1 MLPEQLKKF
10 REIVTIADGTR
21 ILIRP
26 LSKEDLALLSLLFSS
41 INSDDLR
48 YFRHDVKDSDVI
60 KGWIEN
66 LDYNQV
72 IPLLALVKD
81 QPVGNATLH
90 FGQGPRRHIGEI
102 RIYLTRDFRKRGLG
116 MKILKSIVDIGRRQG
131 LQIIIA
137 EVIAENIKL
146 IKAFEKLGFK
156 QQCTLDNYFMFPDGE
171 CTDVKLMVMPLNLK
185 IDEY

>member
-1 MLPEQLKKF
+1 MLPEQLKNF

-26 LSKEDLALLSLLFSS
+26 LVQEDHELLSSLFSS
-41 INSDDLR
+41 INGDDLR
-48 YFRHDVKDSDVI
+48 YFRHNVKDPEVI
-60 KGWIEN
+60 KGWMNN
-66 LDYNQV
+66 LDYNEV

-81 QPVGNATLH
+81 HPVGNATLH

-102 RIYLTRDFRKRGLG
+102 RIYLSREFRKRGLG
-116 MKILKSIVDIGRRQG
+116 MKILRTIVDLGRKQG
-131 LQIIIA
+131 LHIIIA

-156 QQCTLDNYFMFPDGE
+156 QQCTLEDYFMFPDGE
-171 CTDVKLMVMPLNLK
+171 CTDVKLMVYPLK
-185 IDEY
+185 VKVDEF